1 MERIQAII
9 LWDARNAVH
18 DVYAD
23 FLQNVD
29 NAGEAYK
36 AKITMIHKST
46 KRSWISIQDYFI
58 RK

>member
-1 MERIQAII
+1 MGCPKCSFP
-9 LWDARNAVH
+9 

-29 NAGEAYK
+29 HAGEAYK

-46 KRSWISIQDYFI
+46 KLSWIPIQDYFI

>member
-1 MERIQAII
+1 MGCPKCSFP
-9 LWDARNAVH
+9 DVH
-18 DVYAD
+18 AD

-29 NAGEAYK
+29 HAGEAYK

-58 RK
+58 RKQAKKPFH